1 MMTAALAVY
10 QKQEEITVGY
20 GDKKAEK
27 SGAHYYL
34 YSGGSVFGNLHWR
47 YDFLFRQSET
57 ENRSE
62 QTYFDGK

>member
-34 YSGGSVFGNLHWR
+34 
-47 YDFLFRQSET
+47 
-57 ENRSE
+57 
-62 QTYFDGK
+62 